1 MTMGTNEVNLEK
13 WLQEMKELEKEVEA
27 LKQEIKLLRESEGY
41 FRSVTETVTEAIII
55 IDENTRVVSWN
66 PAAEKMFGF
75 SAEEIKGKALDFI
88 VPSKFRLN
96 HQTAIKKVLDS
107 GELNLKGSPIE
118 LTGIRKDGSE
128 FPLEIS
134 ITLWKTHE
142 KNFITGVIRDITTRK
157 QAEEQLRQSQKMASL
172 GILAAGVAH
181 EINNPNNSIML
192 NTAALEEIWKS
203 LDPIIQKYHRENR
216 EFTIRGI
223 SLDEICESVSKL
235 FAGVAGASKRI
246 KNITRD
252 LRGFVK
258 SDPLYMKKN
267 LDINEVIKRSVSL
280 VHNLVSR
287 ATNHFSA
294 HYGQN
299 LPEINGNSQKLEQLF
314 INLLQNAAQAL
325 PDKNHKISLFTSFD
339 KERKNILV
347 KVEDE
352 GIGISTQN
360 LQHII
365 DPFFTTKRETGG
377 TGLGLSVA
385 STIAKEHGGSLDFK
399 STPGKGTIVTVVIPM
414 IDG

>member
-1 MTMGTNEVNLEK
+1 METSEVNLER
-13 WLQEMKELEKEVEA
+13 WFQEMKKLEKEVEV
-27 LKQEIKLLRESEGY
+27 LKQEIKLLRESEEH

-75 SAEEIKGKALDFI
+75 TADEIKGKTLDPI
-88 VPSKFRLN
+88 VPPGLRLS
-96 HQTAIKKVLDS
+96 HQTAIKKALES
-107 GELNLKGSPIE
+107 GKLNLKGHPIE

-134 ITLWKTHE
+134 MTLWKTHE
-142 KNFITGVIRDITTRK
+142 KTFITGVIRDITTRK
-157 QAEEQLRQSQKMASL
+157 QAAEQLRQSQKMASL
-172 GILAAGVAH
+172 GILASGVAH

-235 FAGVAGASKRI
+235 FAGVSGASKRI

-252 LRGFVK
+252 LRDFAK
-258 SDPLYMKKN
+258 SDPLCITKN
-267 LDINEVIKRSVSL
+267 LDINEVVKRSVSL

-287 ATNHFSA
+287 ATNLFST
-294 HYGQN
+294 HYGKN
-299 LPEINGNSQKLEQLF
+299 LPEINGNSQKLEQVF

-325 PDKNHKISLFTSFD
+325 PDKNHKICLSTSFD
-339 KERKNILV
+339 KTKKNIIIN
-347 KVEDE
+347 VEDE
-352 GIGISTQN
+352 GIGISPEN
-360 LQHII
+360 LQHIV
-365 DPFFTTKRETGG
+365 DPFYTTKRETGG

-385 STIAKEHGGSLDFK
+385 STIVKEHGGSMDFK
-399 STPGKGTIVTVVIPM
+399 STPGKGTIVTVVIPV